1 MFAQSASFNLGGK
14 ITGTRFA
21 RMVLSPPRHESI
33 PTNRV
38 PDWVVREKTSP
49 EQALIYRLSGD
60 YNPLHIG
67 AL

>member
-1 MFAQSASFNLGGK
+1 
-14 ITGTRFA
+14 
-21 RMVLSPPRHESI
+21 MVLSPPRHESI